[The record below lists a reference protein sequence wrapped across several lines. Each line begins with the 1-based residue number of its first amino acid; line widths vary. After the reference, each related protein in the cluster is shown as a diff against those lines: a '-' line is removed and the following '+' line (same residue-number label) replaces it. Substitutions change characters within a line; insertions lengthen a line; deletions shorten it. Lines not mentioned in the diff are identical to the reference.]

1 MMVSFDGFTKDQL
14 MANKA
19 EMNLTGKME
28 KGKFR
33 QVHTWAVTDVFFI
46 RI

>member
-19 EMNLTGKME
+19 EFNLTSQME

-33 QVHTWAVTDVFFI
+33 KCIHGL
-46 RI
+46 

>member
-19 EMNLTGKME
+19 EINLTSQME
-28 KGKFR
+28 KGKI
-33 QVHTWAVTDVFFI
+33 QEVHTWDVTDVFFF
-46 RI
+46 